1 MSNKLIVIMIHGMGN
16 QDKNYHEKF
25 EKNLRKQ
32 LTPDEEEGI
41 VVAPIF
47 YQDLV
52 SDPDGSMWRRMT
64 AESLNQKGARKL
76 LLDNLSDAS
85 TYQFRS
91 DDPESSYRKVHNEI
105 NITLRSAVARLFV
118 PGEDEPEYKIIA
130 FAHSLGGQILS
141 NHIWD
146 AQRGLGIWGGARP
159 GEHEDFSKL
168 GKFITYGCNIPLF
181 VSGRNDA
188 KPIDKPS
195 EDFEW
200 RNYYD
205 KDDLLGWPLEPISNG
220 YKDIVVDE
228 EMNVGGF
235 WRGRTPLTHLKY
247 DGDEKFLELSVQHI
261 RDLLD

>member
-1 MSNKLIVIMIHGMGN
+1 VSNKLIVIMIHGMGD
-16 QDKNYHEKF
+16 QDENYYKKF

-32 LTPDEEEGI
+32 LTPDEEERI

-52 SDPDGSMWRRMT
+52 SDPDGSMWTKMT
-64 AESLNQKGARKL
+64 AASLDQKEARKL

-85 TYQFRS
+85 TYQFRP
-91 DDPESSYRKVHNEI
+91 DDPESSYRKVHKEI
-105 NITLRSAVARLFV
+105 NITLLSAVAQLHK
-118 PGEDEPEYKIIA
+118 PGEDAPEYKIIA

-146 AQRGLGIWGGARP
+146 AQRGLGIWDDARP

-181 VSGRNDA
+181 VSGRIDA

-195 EDFEW
+195 ADFKW
-200 RNYYD
+200 HNYYD
-205 KDDLLGWPLEPISNG
+205 KDDVLGWPLEPISNG
-220 YKDIVVDE
+220 YKDIVEDE
-228 EMNVGGF
+228 KINVGGF
-235 WRGRTPLTHLKY
+235 WSSWTPLSHLKY
-247 DGDEKFLELSVQHI
+247 DGDKDFLKLSVQHI
-261 RDLLD
+261 RELLD